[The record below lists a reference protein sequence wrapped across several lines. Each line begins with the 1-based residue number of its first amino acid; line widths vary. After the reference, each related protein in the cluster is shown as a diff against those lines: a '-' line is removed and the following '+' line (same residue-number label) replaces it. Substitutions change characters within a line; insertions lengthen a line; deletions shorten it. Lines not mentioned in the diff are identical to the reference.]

1 MLVIYRTLLIIVL
14 VSVISW
20 YLTYL
25 IEKNPPWLH
34 ETLMIMIDP
43 ALPLAVELRDRA
55 LNQSGQ

>member
-25 IEKNPPWLH
+25 IEKNPPWLQQ
-34 ETLMIMIDP
+34 TLMIMIDP